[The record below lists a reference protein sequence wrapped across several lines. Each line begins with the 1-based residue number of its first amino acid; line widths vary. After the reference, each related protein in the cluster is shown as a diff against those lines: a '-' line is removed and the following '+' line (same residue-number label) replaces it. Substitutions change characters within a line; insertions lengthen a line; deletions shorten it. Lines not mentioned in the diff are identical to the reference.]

1 MVGAPCEISNFSV
14 SQRVFKF
21 IEQYTLQLAQTFIW
35 EQEVLGENEEL
46 FNDLQSSESIYCCR
60 NLHPS
65 RPAENYNS
73 RKQFEDS
80 LTWYKHHWDQPRV
93 RQGLEGKQDWDWP
106 SLLQVCPAFQTGSAL
121 LLLIFQRG
129 IPSSP

>member
-1 MVGAPCEISNFSV
+1 V

-35 EQEVLGENEEL
+35 EQEVLGKNEEL

-65 RPAENYNS
+65 RP
-73 RKQFEDS
+73 
-80 LTWYKHHWDQPRV
+80 
-93 RQGLEGKQDWDWP
+93 
-106 SLLQVCPAFQTGSAL
+106 
-121 LLLIFQRG
+121 G
-129 IPSSP
+129 ISTIGTSPG

>member
-1 MVGAPCEISNFSV
+1 MLGAPCEISNFSV

-35 EQEVLGENEEL
+35 EQEVLGKNEEL
-46 FNDLQSSESIYCCR
+46 FNDLQSSESIYCSR

-73 RKQFEDS
+73 
-80 LTWYKHHWDQPRV
+80 
-93 RQGLEGKQDWDWP
+93 
-106 SLLQVCPAFQTGSAL
+106 
-121 LLLIFQRG
+121 
-129 IPSSP
+129 